1 MEKLLKLLIVGFI
14 VLMLNISISP
24 SVSAAAS
31 QTNTTQI
38 QPQENDTF
46 ADLSEESMLLLF
58 TAIEKMPQDILDRG
72 NQYEID
78 RFMFENGVDLKFTGE
93 RTKRGFWGCVGA
105 VSWVVGSTVVGV
117 LKVAKVKKFV
127 NAAGGA
133 HKAANALIA
142 IAKGGFSQKNINTF
156 GHYMMN
162 LGSEILGIKE
172 IRDNCF

>member
-1 MEKLLKLLIVGFI
+1 MEEIP
-14 VLMLNISISP
+14 M
-24 SVSAAAS
+24 
-31 QTNTTQI
+31 
-38 QPQENDTF
+38 
-46 ADLSEESMLLLF
+46 
-58 TAIEKMPQDILDRG
+58 EKMPQDILDRG

-93 RTKRGFWGCVGA
+93 RTKRGFW
-105 VSWVVGSTVVGV
+105 VVGSTVVGV

-127 NAAGGA
+127 NTAGAA

-162 LGSEILGIKE
+162 LGSEILGVKGV
-172 IRDNCF
+172 RYNCF